1 MSANLLIIIKKLPYR
16 LRDKWRSVAC
26 DFQERYNQRATF
38 RDLVNY
44 LEKQVRIATDPVFGD
59 IRDTPT
65 PSKDGRGFMS
75 KPPHPKIKGSTFA
88 TTVTVAHEKNGNGP
102 RKMES
107 WPAVKRCLFCGGGH
121 ALEVCFLLEKK
132 AHHEKI
138 TFLKENGACFGCL
151 QKGHMSKDCR
161 KRLSCNICNLKH
173 PQMLHIHQR
182 RFEMDKHQAQ
192 TKEEADIRAI
202 ASVQTS
208 GLTGAGEDNCKLS
221 IVPVKVKAKKGNTTV
236 HTYAFLDPG
245 STASFCTLGLMNKL
259 NLQGRKSNILLRT
272 MGQRKVV
279 ETSIVSGLEVTGLHG
294 TDFCDLPCVYTQK
307 TMPVHK
313 GNIPH
318 QNDINQWHHLKNI
331 HLPELDCEIELLIG
345 SDVPKALE
353 PLQVIRSVGDGPY
366 AVKTMLGWTVNGP
379 LGRKEDERKPEE
391 AVERLAEQKRRQD
404 EEERKRIEEEKVR
417 REEEQRLR
425 SQEEALERL
434 AEEKRRQAEERKRIE
449 EEEKVRREEEQMIL
463 RKRQEEEEQVRREE
477 QQQRE
482 RLEEEKKR
490 REEQERKRVEEERI
504 RMEEERVQEDRRREE
519 SIRRQEEECRLAQ
532 EKRKEEER
540 IIEEEKVRRREVEE
554 CEAKRKLQDQEKKQ
568 QEERIW
574 KRWIKE
580 YLPQLQERQK
590 WSNIRRN
597 FTPGDIVIIVDDSAP
612 RNSWLTGRIVETIMD
627 KKGLVRQLRI
637 KSKTGFLTRPI
648 TKVCLLLEAADH

>member
-1 MSANLLIIIKKLPYR
+1 
-16 LRDKWRSVAC
+16 
-26 DFQERYNQRATF
+26 
-38 RDLVNY
+38 
-44 LEKQVRIATDPVFGD
+44 
-59 IRDTPT
+59 
-65 PSKDGRGFMS
+65 
-75 KPPHPKIKGSTFA
+75 
-88 TTVTVAHEKNGNGP
+88 
-102 RKMES
+102 
-107 WPAVKRCLFCGGGH
+107 
-121 ALEVCFLLEKK
+121 
-132 AHHEKI
+132 
-138 TFLKENGACFGCL
+138 
-151 QKGHMSKDCR
+151 
-161 KRLSCNICNLKH
+161 
-173 PQMLHIHQR
+173 
-182 RFEMDKHQAQ
+182 
-192 TKEEADIRAI
+192 
-202 ASVQTS
+202 
-208 GLTGAGEDNCKLS
+208 
-221 IVPVKVKAKKGNTTV
+221 
-236 HTYAFLDPG
+236 
-245 STASFCTLGLMNKL
+245 MNKL

-379 LGRKEDERKPEE
+379 LVRKEDERKPDE

-404 EEERKRIEEEKVR
+404 EEERKRIEEEKVKREEERRLRKQEEALERLAEEKRQEEEERKRIEEEKVR

-612 RNSWLTGRIVETIMD
+612 RNSWLTGGIVETIMD

-637 KSKTGFLTRPI
+637 KSKNGFLTRPI